1 MLTNLHLI
9 STFFSFACNIQ
20 SFFIL
25 LKDSVNAPFLI
36 YFASLLAFN
45 ALYAI
50 ITWLLNVK
58 IG

>member
-9 STFFSFACNIQ
+9 STFFGFACNIQ

-25 LKDSVNAPFLI
+25 LKDSVDAPFLI
-36 YFASLLAFN
+36 YLASLLAFN